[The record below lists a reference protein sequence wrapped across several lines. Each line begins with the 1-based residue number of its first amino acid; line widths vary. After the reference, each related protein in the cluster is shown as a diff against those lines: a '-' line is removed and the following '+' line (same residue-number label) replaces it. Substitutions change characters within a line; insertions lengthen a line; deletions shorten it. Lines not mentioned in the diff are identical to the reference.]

1 MHYLSSLRS
10 TWLICS
16 SGGTVDPT
24 LWLSLINFYRLSRDE
39 RMQVLLVRQRLL
51 LEQHARL
58 ERQQQELVAQ
68 QARLERHWW
77 KRAARRAELES
88 QQ

>member
-1 MHYLSSLRS
+1 M
-10 TWLICS
+10 
-16 SGGTVDPT
+16 DPT
-24 LWLSLINFYRLSRDE
+24 LWLSLNSFYRLSRDE
-39 RMQVLLVRQRLL
+39 RMQVLLLRQRQL

-58 ERQQQELVAQ
+58 EQQQQELVAQ
-68 QARLERHWW
+68 QARLEEHWR

>member
-1 MHYLSSLRS
+1 M
-10 TWLICS
+10 
-16 SGGTVDPT
+16 DPT